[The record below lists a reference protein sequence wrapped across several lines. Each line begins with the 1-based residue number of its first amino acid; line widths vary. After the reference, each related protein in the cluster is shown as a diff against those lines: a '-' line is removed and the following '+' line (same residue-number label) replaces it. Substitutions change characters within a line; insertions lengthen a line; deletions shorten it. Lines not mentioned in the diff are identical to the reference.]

1 MTILRVSMAI
11 VLVAFAAV
19 SARAQNAVQLPTY
32 SSFGTG
38 TTISVP
44 DRGSVY
50 TGGINRAYDGRN
62 EFGAPLLPFGNRSIG
77 SERSATSVWTS
88 AYIHDFAAMDEALLN
103 QARGSGYRSNLDR
116 SAGTA
121 WGPRVDN
128 GPLPPVSKPWQV
140 SSRPRP
146 TTGPA
151 SMSVEQLRARREQE
165 LQVRATDAER
175 LFERGKSAQAKGK
188 IDVAKIYYRQAS
200 RRADGPLQEEI
211 LAQLK
216 LITESSVA
224 QR

>member
-1 MTILRVSMAI
+1 MTTLRVSMAV
-11 VLVAFAAV
+11 VLVALAAT

-32 SSFGTG
+32 SSFRTG

-77 SERSATSVWTS
+77 SQRSSASVWTS
-88 AYIHDFAAMDEALLN
+88 VYIHDFEAMDEALLN
-103 QARGSGYRSNLDR
+103 QARGSAYRSSPYR

-121 WGPRVDN
+121 WGPRVDT
-128 GPLPPVSKPWQV
+128 GTPPVDKPWQV
-140 SSRPRP
+140 SSKPQP
-146 TTGPA
+146 TPGTT
-151 SMSVEQLRARREQE
+151 SMSVEQLQAQREQE
-165 LQVRATDAER
+165 LQVRASDAER
-175 LFERGKSAQAKGK
+175 LFERGKLAQAKGK

-200 RRADGPLQEEI
+200 RRADAPLQDKI

-216 LITESSVA
+216 LITESAVV

>member
-1 MTILRVSMAI
+1 MTILRISMAI
-11 VLVAFAAV
+11 VLVALAAV

-32 SSFGTG
+32 SSFRTG

-77 SERSATSVWTS
+77 SDRSATSVWTS
-88 AYIHDFAAMDEALLN
+88 VYIHDFAAMDEALLN
-103 QARGSGYRSNLDR
+103 QARGSGYRSGPYR
-116 SAGTA
+116 SAGAA
-121 WGPRVDN
+121 WGPRV
-128 GPLPPVSKPWQV
+128 GAGSVPPVDKPWQV
-140 SSRPRP
+140 SSSSRPK
-146 TTGPA
+146 TGPT
-151 SMSVEQLRARREQE
+151 STSVDQLRAQREQE

-175 LFERGKSAQAKGK
+175 LFERGKLAQAKGK

-200 RRADGPLQEEI
+200 RRADGPLQEKI

-216 LITESSVA
+216 LITESAVV